1 MEDLTED
8 RVKTLTHE
16 AITERLDDFRNNFC
30 NPKHD
35 QLKADRAERDE
46 RIKGIAAEVNTLAR
60 TMNGKFNKLY
70 YFLFVILVGVI
81 MTLLQ
86 LVFKI

>member
-16 AITERLDDFRNNFC
+16 AITERLDDFRDNFC

-70 YFLFVILVGVI
+70 YFLFAILAGVI
-81 MTLLQ
+81 TTLLQ